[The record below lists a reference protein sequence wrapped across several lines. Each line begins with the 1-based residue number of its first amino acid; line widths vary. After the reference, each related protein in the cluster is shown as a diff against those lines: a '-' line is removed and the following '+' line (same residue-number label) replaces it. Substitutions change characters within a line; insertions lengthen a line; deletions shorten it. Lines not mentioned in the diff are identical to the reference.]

1 MAGLSIEGARKSF
14 GATEVLKGVSIDV
27 AHGEFTVIV
36 GPSGCGK
43 STLLRAV
50 AGLEEL
56 TAGRTIIG
64 ARDVTS
70 LAPSQRGIAMV
81 FQSYALYPQPTV
93 YENMAF
99 GRKVTTADKLAID
112 AAVRRAAAILNIEPL
127 LDRKPA
133 ALSGGQRQRVAI
145 GRAIVRQPQDRKST
159 RLNSSH

>member
-27 AHGEFTVIV
+27 ADGEFTVIV

-56 TAGRTIIG
+56 TAGRIILG

-81 FQSYALYPQPTV
+81 FQSYALYPPLTV

-99 GRKVTTADKLAID
+99 GLQVAKADQLAID
-112 AAVRRAAAILNIEPL
+112 AAARRAAAILTNEPL
-127 LDRKPA
+127 LARQPAATSGGPRKPVA
-133 ALSGGQRQRVAI
+133 ARPA
-145 GRAIVRQPQDRKST
+145 
-159 RLNSSH
+159 

>member
-1 MAGLSIEGARKSF
+1 MRISDWSSDVCSSDLPGTRGIMAGLSIEGARKSF

-56 TAGRTIIG
+56 TAGRIIIG

-81 FQSYALYPQPTV
+81 FQSYALYPPLTV

-99 GRKVTTADKLAID
+99 GLKV
-112 AAVRRAAAILNIEPL
+112 
-127 LDRKPA
+127 DRK
-133 ALSGGQRQRVAI
+133 GGGWGKRG
-145 GRAIVRQPQDRKST
+145 GRGGVD
-159 RLNSSH
+159 